1 MQQEEAHSDTTNTCG
16 CVEFSE
22 VSQDVEAEAQL
33 ECWPSQDE
41 VVEDKIVTTSAG
53 DVHNVGESIV
63 MRGSWILVLEEYGA
77 RWYQPGVYCARK
89 KRREYTS
96 LHKAYVA
103 LK

>member
-63 MRGSWILVLEEYGA
+63 MRGSVLDSGA
-77 RWYQPGVYCARK
+77 GGIRCQMVPTRGVLCQE
-89 KRREYTS
+89 KR
-96 LHKAYVA
+96 A
-103 LK
+103 